1 MVARSAS
8 RAIPIHKKS
17 ELQNCPTSKI
27 IVSIVF
33 FLFFFG
39 VFGPASAIDNG
50 SEQSHLISTVIS
62 SRSSST
68 PASYQQRRGDCGDRP
83 YRYRHPSAVFDVRER
98 CTARPDVT
106 RSHAKTLVNLAPEPD
121 IPSYS

>member
-8 RAIPIHKKS
+8 RAIPIHNKS
-17 ELQNCPTSKI
+17 ELQNCPTSKMI
-27 IVSIVF
+27 VSIVVSIVF

-39 VFGPASAIDNG
+39 VFDPASAIDNG

-68 PASYQQRRGDCGDRP
+68 PASYQQRRGDCGDRS
-83 YRYRHPSAVFDVRER
+83 YRYRHPSAVFDFSSAALRGQM
-98 CTARPDVT
+98 
-106 RSHAKTLVNLAPEPD
+106 
-121 IPSYS
+121 